1 MKGEIE
7 KIWKNQTSD
16 GRRYNILQI
25 GGERYSLWEEDYL
38 DKLQEGQTLEFDFR
52 ESGEFKNIN
61 RIYEP
66 EAANGQPGNETK
78 EEQPPGCNGP
88 QANDQKTRQIIR
100 MSSLR
105 SASRILG
112 GSRIPAGKRAE
123 KTIEIAKKFEKYIEP
138 SDLAD
143 LDDEQKP

>member
-16 GRRYNILQI
+16 GRRYNMLQI

-66 EAANGQPGNETK
+66 TGENKEPRKDAKQELPPEYNNDPKTK
-78 EEQPPGCNGP
+78 
-88 QANDQKTRQIIR
+88 KIIK
-100 MSSLR
+100 MSCLR
-105 SASRILG
+105 SASQILV
-112 GSRIPAGKRAE
+112 GSRIPAGERAE
-123 KTIEIAKKFEKYIEP
+123 KTIEIAKKFEKYIDEEA
-138 SDLAD
+138 LAD
-143 LDDEQKP
+143 LEDD